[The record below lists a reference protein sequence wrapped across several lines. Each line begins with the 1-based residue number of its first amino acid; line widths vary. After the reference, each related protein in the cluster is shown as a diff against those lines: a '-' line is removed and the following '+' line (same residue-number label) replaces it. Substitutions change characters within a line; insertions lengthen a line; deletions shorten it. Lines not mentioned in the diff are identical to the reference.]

1 METKARERFKEVW
14 LTMPRGGQDGKVG
27 PPPMGTG
34 QLQRCIEQQLV
45 RTTRRLP

>member
-27 PPPMGTG
+27 PPPMGTPKL
-34 QLQRCIEQQLV
+34 QLFIEQQLMS
-45 RTTRRLP
+45 TTRRLP